1 MRICTRNELICILPL
16 GVVFNSAGKR
26 RLIWDGRPVN
36 SHLQKRLFRM
46 ETLQREC
53 RSLFELSSFG
63 GTLDVSSTYQHVN
76 MALEA
81 SPYLGFEW
89 DGTFYCFDVLQ

>member
-1 MRICTRNELICILPL
+1 
-16 GVVFNSAGKR
+16 
-26 RLIWDGRPVN
+26 
-36 SHLQKRLFRM
+36 M